1 VSIRETP
8 KIQQLCL
15 PLDIGWTWRRTAASI
30 HGQGRRAWLGLE
42 ACGRE
47 GGCERRRATPE
58 IQRFRLPLDIGWMRR
73 RVTAPIHEQ
82 GRRAW
87 RHAAKEAAHGC
98 DRGGGERRRASHR
111 AHFKRG
117 ATGTG
122 EGMLVV
128 AGRDDAGGEKRGR
141 I

>member
-30 HGQGRRAWLGLE
+30 HGQGRRAWLGLEACRRAWLGLE

-82 GRRAW
+82 GRRLGGM
-87 RHAAKEAAHGC
+87 RPRRRRTAAIGEVAN
-98 DRGGGERRRASHR
+98 DGGPVTELISNGERPGRE
-111 AHFKRG
+111 RG
-117 ATGTG
+117 CWW
-122 EGMLVV
+122 
-128 AGRDDAGGEKRGR
+128 
-141 I
+141 